1 VDILQT
7 ILSFLVALIILV
19 AVHEYGHF
27 YVARRCGVKVLRFS
41 IGFGRVLWSRTDKQ
55 GTEYSLSALPLGGY
69 VKMLDEREGDVP
81 ESEKDFAFNNQS
93 VWKRM
98 AIVAAGPIANIFF
111 AVLLLWVSLLNG
123 DEGLVPKV
131 SKVLPNSVAEQMGI
145 EANQE
150 IVAVDGAPTPTWGEL
165 NRALA
170 KRLGETGDIEVT
182 VVYPD
187 STYQYRLMG
196 KLENWLKT
204 DAEPD
209 PVKGLGLD
217 LAVPKIEPVVGEVVK
232 DSPAEKAGFQT
243 GDRLISANGQHIQ
256 DFRNWFET
264 IQANPEKKIAVKV
277 ERNEKLMDIGI
288 TPELVF
294 SSGFRQFLRSL
305 GFDVTSPSYGRV
317 GMGYAPDALDKSLF
331 RTAEYSVPGAFVRAV
346 EKTWDTSAFL
356 LLSIKKLFVGEISTK
371 NLSGPVT
378 IAKVA
383 GSSAKGGLESFV
395 AFLVMVSISLAI
407 FNLLPIPVLDG
418 GHLFYCLIEVIR
430 GKPVSDRVQNW
441 GYQLGF
447 VLIISLTFFALY
459 NDLTRP

>member
-1 VDILQT
+1 MGILQT
-7 ILSFLVALIILV
+7 VLSFLVALIILV
-19 AVHEYGHF
+19 AVHEFGHF

-41 IGFGRVLWSRTDKQ
+41 IGFGQTLWSRTDKQ

-69 VKMLDEREGDVP
+69 VKMLDEREGGVT
-81 ESEKDFAFNNQS
+81 ESEKPFAFNNQS

-98 AIVAAGPIANIFF
+98 AIVAAGPIANIIF
-111 AVLLLWVSLLNG
+111 AVLLLWGSLLNG
-123 DEGLVPKV
+123 EEGLIPKV
-131 SKVLPNSVAEQMGI
+131 NKVLPNSVAEQLGI
-145 EANQE
+145 EAKQE
-150 IVAVDGAPTPTWGEL
+150 IVAVDGVPTPTWGEL

-170 KRLGETGDIEVT
+170 ERLGETGDLEVT

-187 STYQYRLMG
+187 STYQYKLVG
-196 KLENWLKT
+196 KIENWLKA

-209 PVKGLGLD
+209 PIKGLGLE
-217 LAVPKIEPVVGEVVK
+217 LYFPIAPIVGEMDK
-232 DSPAEKAGFQT
+232 GSAAEKAGFRM
-243 GDRLISANGQHIQ
+243 GDKILSVADKPINDYREWVEI
-256 DFRNWFET
+256 
-264 IQANPEKKIAVKV
+264 IQASPEKQVVVKV
-277 ERNEKLMDIGI
+277 ERNKKLIDISV

-294 SSGFRQFLRSL
+294 TSGFRQFLRSL
-305 GFDVTSPSYGRV
+305 GFDLSSPSYGRV
-317 GMGYAPDALDKSLF
+317 GMGFAPDALDKSLF
-331 RTAEYSVPGAFVRAV
+331 RTADYSIPGAFIRAV
-346 EKTWDTSAFL
+346 EKTWNTSSFL
-356 LLSIKKLFVGEISTK
+356 LLSIKKLIVGEISTK

>member
-1 VDILQT
+1 MDILQT
-7 ILSFLVALIILV
+7 IFSFLVALIILV

-41 IGFGRVLWSRTDKQ
+41 IGFGQVLWSRTDKL
-55 GTEYSLSALPLGGY
+55 GTEYTLSALPLGGY
-69 VKMLDEREGDVP
+69 VKMLDEREGNVA
-81 ESEKDFAFNNQS
+81 ESEKAFAFNNQS

-98 AIVAAGPIANIFF
+98 AIVAAGPIANIIF
-111 AVLLLWVSLLNG
+111 AVLLLWISLLNG
-123 DEGLVPKV
+123 EEGLIPKV
-131 SKVLPNSVAEQMGI
+131 NKVLPNSVAEQMGV
-145 EANQE
+145 EPKQE
-150 IVAVDGAPTPTWGEL
+150 IVAVDGVPTPTWGEL

-170 KRLGETGDIEVT
+170 ERLGETGDIEVT

-187 STYQYRLMG
+187 STYQYRLLG
-196 KLENWLKT
+196 KLDNWLKA

-209 PVKGLGLD
+209 PVKGLGVELYFPI
-217 LAVPKIEPVVGEVVK
+217 APIVGEIDK
-232 DSPAEKAGFQT
+232 GSAAEKAGFQM
-243 GDRLISANGQHIQ
+243 GDKILSVADKPIKDYREWIEIIQNNPGKVLTILI
-256 DFRNWFET
+256 
-264 IQANPEKKIAVKV
+264 
-277 ERNEKLMDIGI
+277 ERNRQVVEIVATPMPHQAEGRIIGRLGMR
-288 TPELVF
+288 PLAQSVDESLV
-294 SSGFRQFLRSL
+294 
-305 GFDVTSPSYGRV
+305 
-317 GMGYAPDALDKSLF
+317 
-331 RTAEYSVPGAFVRAV
+331 RTAHYTLAGALVRAV

-356 LLSIKKLFVGEISTK
+356 LLSIKKLIVGEISTK

-430 GKPVSDRVQNW
+430 GKPVSDRIQNW